1 MSTFSAV
8 CNLENTMKI
17 KMRNIICIVIIALL
31 LHKPLFSDLICQN
44 LYYYN
49 NLESQL
55 VKNVTTDV
63 SSKTIHRKKS
73 PLIALGI
80 AFFPGV
86 IIHGAGHFYAG
97 KPKTGSLLLV
107 GKLVGVGCIAA
118 GIVVISLGVFTKVGT
133 LGAAD
138 VTEEASGLASGLL
151 YVGSGLFLGTWVY
164 DVVFAPISCLRYSEQ
179 KNDYKI
185 NLVKLTLKF

>member
-1 MSTFSAV
+1 
-8 CNLENTMKI
+8 MKI

-31 LHKPLFSDLICQN
+31 LNKPLFSDLIDQN

-73 PLIALGI
+73 PLIALEI

-107 GKLVGVGCIAA
+107 GELVGVGCM
-118 GIVVISLGVFTKVGT
+118 
-133 LGAAD
+133 
-138 VTEEASGLASGLL
+138 
-151 YVGSGLFLGTWVY
+151 
-164 DVVFAPISCLRYSEQ
+164 LR
-179 KNDYKI
+179 
-185 NLVKLTLKF
+185 

>member
-1 MSTFSAV
+1 
-8 CNLENTMKI
+8 MKI
-17 KMRNIICIVIIALL
+17 NMRNIICVGIISLL
-31 LHKPLFSDLICQN
+31 LHKPLFSDLIGQN
-44 LYYYN
+44 LYCYN
-49 NLESQL
+49 SGLQL
-55 VKNVTTDV
+55 VKNMRITDL
-63 SSKTIHRKKS
+63 SSETIRKKKS

-80 AFFPGV
+80 AFFPG
-86 IIHGAGHFYAG
+86 IIVHGVGHFYAG
-97 KPKTGSLLLV
+97 KPKTGSLLLI
-107 GKLVGVGCIAA
+107 GELVGVGCIAA

-138 VTEEASGLASGLL
+138 IMEELSGLASGLM
-151 YVGSGLFLGTWVY
+151 YVGSGLFLGTWIY

>member
-8 CNLENTMKI
+8 SNLENTMKI

-31 LHKPLFSDLICQN
+31 LNKPLFSDLICQN

-49 NLESQL
+49 NLKSKL

-86 IIHGAGHFYAG
+86 IIHGAGYFYAG

-107 GKLVGVGCIAA
+107 GELVGVGCIAA

-138 VTEEASGLASGLL
+138 VTEESSGLASGLM

-164 DVVFAPISCLRYSEQ
+164 DVIFAPISCLRYSEQ

>member
-63 SSKTIHRKKS
+63 SSKTIHRKKNR
-73 PLIALGI
+73 L
-80 AFFPGV
+80 
-86 IIHGAGHFYAG
+86 
-97 KPKTGSLLLV
+97 
-107 GKLVGVGCIAA
+107 
-118 GIVVISLGVFTKVGT
+118 
-133 LGAAD
+133 
-138 VTEEASGLASGLL
+138 
-151 YVGSGLFLGTWVY
+151 
-164 DVVFAPISCLRYSEQ
+164 
-179 KNDYKI
+179 
-185 NLVKLTLKF
+185 

>member
-1 MSTFSAV
+1 
-8 CNLENTMKI
+8 
-17 KMRNIICIVIIALL
+17 MRNIICIVIIALL

-107 GKLVGVGCIAA
+107 GELVGVGCIAA

-138 VTEEASGLASGLL
+138 VTEASGLASGLL

>member
-1 MSTFSAV
+1 
-8 CNLENTMKI
+8 MKI
-17 KMRNIICIVIIALL
+17 NMRNIICVGIISLL
-31 LHKPLFSDLICQN
+31 LHKPLFSDLIGQN
-44 LYYYN
+44 LYCYN
-49 NLESQL
+49 SGLQL
-55 VKNVTTDV
+55 VKNMRITDLSSETTR
-63 SSKTIHRKKS
+63 KKKS

-80 AFFPGV
+80 AFFPG
-86 IIHGAGHFYAG
+86 IIVHGAGHFYAG

-107 GKLVGVGCIAA
+107 GELVGVGCIAA

-138 VTEEASGLASGLL
+138 VTEEASGLASGLV

-164 DVVFAPISCLRYSEQ
+164 DIVFAPISCLRYSEQ
-179 KNDYKI
+179 KNDYRI